1 MEGIKRRRLGER
13 AWREVLA
20 RHAGGGESV
29 SAFCRREGLSPNS
42 FRRWRERLA
51 PGALGA
57 APRKAVP
64 VPVPVP
70 VTSAPAA
77 HGFVDLGA
85 LGGATEPACSR
96 LEMRLELGGG
106 ITLHLVRG

>member
-64 VPVPVP
+64 VS
-70 VTSAPAA
+70 SAPAA

>member
-64 VPVPVP
+64 V
-70 VTSAPAA
+70 TSAPAA
-77 HGFVDLGA
+77 HGFVDLGV
-85 LGGATEPACSR
+85 LGGATEPACGR

>member
-51 PGALGA
+51 PSALGA

-64 VPVPVP
+64 VS
-70 VTSAPAA
+70 SAPAA
-77 HGFVDLGA
+77 HGFVDLGV
-85 LGGATEPACSR
+85 LGGAAAPGAGR
-96 LEMRLELGGG
+96 LEVHLELGGG